1 MLKTS
6 FYYFNLV
13 ILALLSCSSSED
25 SPPISPPTN
34 TVPSNLALTT
44 TVQGVTSNTPYG
56 DGSGIVN
63 LIAQAT
69 NAVSYDFI
77 INDGA
82 AIRSSDGTYQVT
94 FNEKK
99 GVAIHEIKV
108 IAYSETD
115 NSINVFK
122 QVTVSYYDG
131 TAPVWADEFFKDGKP
146 DTKNWTYDL
155 GAGGWGN
162 QELQTYTNSINNAAI
177 ENGVL
182 KILAKSDGAGG
193 YTSAR
198 LKTENLKE
206 FKYGTLKVRA
216 KLPSSAGTWPA
227 IWMLGSNFDTAG
239 WPHCGEIDIME
250 QTGTNKNEVLATC
263 HWYNSASQS
272 TASYGLKTA
281 ISNAGSQ
288 FHVYAMEWSETYIK
302 MYVDNVKY
310 YEIALNSNL
319 PFNND
324 FFLIM
329 NIAMGGTLGGN
340 VPAGFTQDIMEID
353 YVRLYQ

>member
-6 FYYFNLV
+6 IFYFNLIIIV
-13 ILALLSCSSSED
+13 LLSCSSSED
-25 SPPISPPTN
+25 SPPINSPAN
-34 TVPSNLALTT
+34 TAPSNLTLTT
-44 TVQGVTSNTPYG
+44 TIQGVSSNMPYG

-63 LIAQAT
+63 LSAQAN
-69 NAVSYDFI
+69 NAANFEFI
-77 INDGA
+77 INDGV
-82 AIRSSDGTYQVT
+82 AIKSSDGTYQVT
-94 FNEKK
+94 FNEKE
-99 GVAIHEIKV
+99 GVASHDIKV

-115 NSINVFK
+115 KTINTTK
-122 QVTVSYYDG
+122 QVTVSYYNG
-131 TAPVWADEFFKDGKP
+131 AAPVWADEFFEDGKP

-162 QELQTYTNSINNAAI
+162 QELQTYTNSINNALI
-177 ENGVL
+177 ENGIL
-182 KILAKSDGAGG
+182 KIFAKSDGAGG

-206 FKYGTLKVRA
+206 FKYGMLKVRA
-216 KLPSSAGTWPA
+216 KLPGSAGTWPA

-263 HWYNSASQS
+263 HWFDANSQS
-272 TASYGLKTA
+272 NASYGLKKA
-281 ISNAGSQ
+281 ISNAASQ
-288 FHVYAMEWSETYIK
+288 FHVYAMEWSETYIS
-302 MYVDNVKY
+302 MYVDDVKY

-324 FFLIM
+324 FFLIL

-340 VPAGFTQDIMEID
+340 VPTGFTQDTMEVD
-353 YVRLYQ
+353 YIRLYQ

>member
-1 MLKTS
+1 MLVL
-6 FYYFNLV
+6 F
-13 ILALLSCSSSED
+13 SCSSAED
-25 SPPISPPTN
+25 SPAINPPTN
-34 TVPSNLALTT
+34 TVPTNLTLTA
-44 TVQGVTSNTPYG
+44 TVQGTTSNMPYG

-63 LIAQAT
+63 LLAQAN
-69 NAVSYDFI
+69 NAVNYEFI
-77 INDGA
+77 INDGS
-82 AIRSSDGTYQVT
+82 AIQSMDGTYQIT
-94 FNEKK
+94 FNQKE
-99 GVAIHEIKV
+99 GVAIHDIKV
-108 IAYSETD
+108 MAYSES
-115 NSINVFK
+115 NSAVSTEK
-122 QVTVSYYDG
+122 QVTVSYYNG
-131 TAPVWADEFFKDGKP
+131 TVPVWADEFFKDGAP
-146 DTKNWTYDL
+146 NAKNWTYDT

-162 QELQTYTNSINNAAI
+162 QELQTYTNSINNAI
-177 ENGVL
+177 VENGVL

-206 FKYGTLKVRA
+206 FKYGMLKVRA

-239 WPHCGEIDIME
+239 WPYCGEIDIME

-263 HWYNSASQS
+263 HWYDANSRS
-272 TASYGLKTA
+272 TASYGLKTT
-281 ISNAGSQ
+281 ISNAASQ
-288 FHVYAMEWSETYIK
+288 FHVYAMEWSETFIK
-302 MYVDNVKY
+302 MYVDDVKY
-310 YEIALNSNL
+310 YEIALNNNL

-340 VPAGFTQDIMEID
+340 VPSGFSQDTMEID